1 MKRMKLFGRTAG
13 YQSPS
18 VEPLSVAVERGF
30 ALSVSYGEDGAAGD
44 MLGGDG
50 DEGIYEI

>member
-1 MKRMKLFGRTAG
+1 MKKKRLTGKYVLPRIEKLDIF
-13 YQSPS
+13 
-18 VEPLSVAVERGF
+18 VEHGF
-30 ALSVSYGEDGAAGD
+30 ALSVSYGEDGAAGE